1 MGKLTFHPVKSL
13 QSDPKL
19 RMLCLFGIEGFLLQ
33 YAVSLYSLANNLYAT
48 NLGATDTQ
56 IGLVQ
61 MVPNMVAGI
70 CMIPVGFLANRTK
83 TSRTVPFVLAL
94 FLSAAYFAYG
104 SVPLFGEHRMTAFFV
119 FLGMTVGGIALY
131 NAQWQTFF
139 GDAVEPGLRNS
150 VFTFRSR
157 CLFFVGIVVP
167 LLCGNIM
174 TLMPDTEGKLIVLRI
189 FFYIAGV
196 CMLLQAL
203 VLRRI
208 PCPPRKAE
216 EKQEMG
222 LKMFPE
228 ALNQMVRSKPFRG
241 FFICI
246 MLFYLSWH
254 LDWSLWYIAET
265 KYAGMNEA
273 QLSFFQALC
282 SICQMIFIGFFSKL
296 CRRKSEH
303 FTIIFVCAG
312 LLLCPITVAS
322 MTLLPQ
328 SARMPYFMIL
338 ALIGNIPQ
346 GATNMCVVQL
356 LLQATPKKKPRAYHQ
371 HLHAICDAEQLA
383 FAVLRRFGL
392 HDTRRERH
400 GNLHSERDRI
410 CGTLWGADYDDPPLP
425 HDEAPRRLVPPAVR
439 GVRRNVWLLFYTML
453 KTLRRKSSFPRCA
466 ESCT

>member
-1 MGKLTFHPVKSL
+1 MGKFTFHPVKSL

-167 LLCGNIM
+167 LLCGNVM

-254 LDWSLWYIAET
+254 LELEPLVHSGDKICRHERSAAELFSGFVFHLPDDLHRLFLET
-265 KYAGMNEA
+265 VPPQIRAFYNHFRMRGPVALPPYGGFYDVAAAKRAYAVFYDSGA
-273 QLSFFQALC
+273 HRQHSAGC
-282 SICQMIFIGFFSKL
+282 D
-296 CRRKSEH
+296 EH
-303 FTIIFVCAG
+303 VRGAATFAG
-312 LLLCPITVAS
+312 DAE
-322 MTLLPQ
+322 
-328 SARMPYFMIL
+328 
-338 ALIGNIPQ
+338 
-346 GATNMCVVQL
+346 
-356 LLQATPKKKPRAYHQ
+356 KEPRAYHQ
-371 HLHAICDAEQLA
+371 HLYAVCDAEQLA

-392 HDTRRERH
+392 HGARRERH
-400 GNLHSERDRI
+400 GNLHGERDRI
-410 CGTLWGADYDDPPLP
+410 CGALWGADYDDPPLP
-425 HDEAPRRLVPPAVR
+425 HDEAPRRLVPPAV
-439 GVRRNVWLLFYTML
+439 
-453 KTLRRKSSFPRCA
+453 
-466 ESCT
+466 

>member
-1 MGKLTFHPVKSL
+1 MGKFTFHPVKSL

-33 YAVSLYSLANNLYAT
+33 YAVSLYTLANNLYAT

-139 GDAVEPGLRNS
+139 GDAVEPDLRNS

-167 LLCGNIM
+167 LLCGNVM

-254 LDWSLWYIAET
+254 LDWSLWYIAEKICRHERSAAELFSGFVFHLPDDLHRLFLET
-265 KYAGMNEA
+265 VPPQIRAFYNHFCMCRLAALPHYGGFYDVAAAKRAYAVLYDSGA
-273 QLSFFQALC
+273 HRQHSAGC
-282 SICQMIFIGFFSKL
+282 D
-296 CRRKSEH
+296 EH
-303 FTIIFVCAG
+303 VRGTATFAG
-312 LLLCPITVAS
+312 DAE
-322 MTLLPQ
+322 
-328 SARMPYFMIL
+328 
-338 ALIGNIPQ
+338 
-346 GATNMCVVQL
+346 
-356 LLQATPKKKPRAYHQ
+356 KEPRAHHQ
-371 HLHAICDAEQLA
+371 HLHAVCDAEQLA

-392 HDTRRERH
+392 HGARRERH
-400 GNLHSERDRI
+400 GNLHGERNRI

-425 HDEAPRRLVPPAVR
+425 HDEAPRRLVPPAV
-439 GVRRNVWLLFYTML
+439 
-453 KTLRRKSSFPRCA
+453 
-466 ESCT
+466 